1 MKTINY
7 LTILV
12 ILLTVFSCGSDNQ
25 PTIAETKT
33 VAVKVAQATKQN
45 LGSTISASGTIE
57 AGNSTNLSTRMM
69 GFVTNLPVKV
79 GQKVKKGQL
88 LISINNADLNAK
100 KAQVEASISQAK
112 SALENAEKDYER
124 FKILFEKNSASQKEL
139 DDMTT
144 RFEMAK
150 ANYEAASQMKKE
162 VLAQYAYSNITAP
175 FDGVVTNTFIKE
187 GDMANPGIP
196 LVSLEGSKNYEAV
209 VMVSENDIAKI
220 KQDSRATV
228 LVKSLNEE
236 VSGVVTEI
244 STSAKN
250 TAGQFI
256 VKVQLD
262 NTSDD
267 VYPGMFVN
275 VNFSSSADTE
285 SGVTMSQSAIVRNG
299 QLSGVY
305 VVSADK
311 VAILRWLRLGKS
323 MEGQVEVLS
332 GLKAGES
339 YITSAEGKI
348 YNGAKVTF

>member
-1 MKTINY
+1 MKTIKY

-12 ILLTVFSCGSDNQ
+12 VLLTAISCGSDEQ
-25 PTIAETKT
+25 HTIADTKA
-33 VAVKVAQATKQN
+33 VAVKVAKAAKN
-45 LGSTISASGTIE
+45 ELGNTISASGSIE
-57 AGNSTNLSTRMM
+57 ASNSTNLSTRMM

-100 KAQVEASISQAK
+100 KAQVEASITQAK
-112 SALENAEKDYER
+112 SALENAEKDYNR
-124 FKILFEKNSASQKEL
+124 FKALFEKNSASQKEL

-150 ANYEAASQMKKE
+150 ANYEAANQMKKE

-175 FDGVVTNTFIKE
+175 FDGIVTNTFIKE
-187 GDMANPGIP
+187 GDMANPGMP
-196 LVSLEGSKNYEAV
+196 LVAVEGAKNFEAT
-209 VMVSENDIAKI
+209 VMVSESDIAKL
-220 KQDSRATV
+220 KQDSEAAIT
-228 LVKSLNEE
+228 VKSLGK
-236 VSGVVTEI
+236 VFTGKVTEI
-244 STSAKN
+244 SKSAKN

-262 NTSDD
+262 NASDD

-275 VNFSSSADTE
+275 VNFSDSSE
-285 SGVTMSQSAIVRNG
+285 SQSGVTMAESSIVRNG

-305 VVSADK
+305 VVSAEK

-323 MEGQVEVLS
+323 ANGQVEVLS
-332 GLKAGES
+332 GLKAGET
-339 YITSAEGKI
+339 YIASADGKL